1 MRLVSYQAQGQI
13 RLGALAGEKIIDL
26 PRASRIY
33 SQTRRKTDRLDR
45 LFSLPDLLSLGHSA
59 LQTAA
64 EIIDFIL
71 ERLPDNLEDWH
82 ARGLCHDL
90 GQTELL
96 APVPRPGK
104 IICVGGNYPS
114 TPGQYSPDYPIL
126 FLKPSSTVT
135 GCGWPIRIPK
145 VANNVAYE
153 AELAIVIGQRAKYLS
168 EPSAES
174 CIAGYTL
181 ANDLGERN
189 LEKRTS
195 QWTTGK
201 LMDTFTP
208 LGPALVTV
216 DEVPNAGALS
226 IQTRLNGVVV
236 QKGSTADMFFSI
248 PFLVSYISSLTTL
261 EPGDIILTGSPK
273 MIDELPAPS
282 IALQVGDHIEV
293 EIGNLGVLS
302 NHTCDEGARLA

>member
-1 MRLVSYQAQGQI
+1 MRLVSYQVAERA
-13 RLGALAGEKIIDL
+13 RLGVLAGDQIIDL
-26 PRASRIY
+26 QRASRVY
-33 SQTRRKTDRLDR
+33 SPSRIKTNGLD
-45 LFSLPDLLSLGHSA
+45 LPLSMPDLLTLGPKA
-59 LQTAA
+59 LQITA

-71 ERLPDNLEDWH
+71 ERLPGNLEDWQ
-82 ARGLCHDL
+82 RQGLCLDSS
-90 GQTELL
+90 QTVVL
-96 APVPRPGK
+96 APVLRPGK

-114 TPGQYSPDYPIL
+114 IPGQARPDYPTL
-126 FLKPSSTVT
+126 FLKPSSSVT

-145 VANNVAYE
+145 VASDVACE

-168 EPSAES
+168 EQSAWS

-181 ANDLGERN
+181 ANDLGDRN

-208 LGPALVTV
+208 LGPALVTK
-216 DEVPNAGALS
+216 DEVQNVGGLP

-236 QKGSTADMFFSI
+236 QKGNTADMFFSI

-261 EPGDIILTGSPK
+261 EPGDVILTGSPK
-273 MIDELPAPS
+273 MIDEFPAPTT
-282 IALQVGDHIEV
+282 ALQVGDVVEV
-293 EIGNLGVLS
+293 EIGNLGKLS
-302 NHTCDEGARLA
+302 NRACDEGEG